1 MLKLDIV
8 GLIYSFLSALWPV
21 IGMVIG
27 LKIGLLCLKKGIV
40 FFHDSL
46 LDDSKR
52 KYEDRIDSLLYDRE
66 SKISTGEW
74 TSNHD
79 KALKYNILSARA
91 AYAEE
96 IGDKKLYS
104 RVKRSLRRNILYD
117 DSVGDSD
124 IIRSSAMDLD
134 EEIYIPRRSYR
145 KSSYIEF

>member
-8 GLIYSFLSALWPV
+8 GLMYSFLSALWPV

-27 LKIGLLCLKKGIV
+27 LKLGLLCLKKGIV
-40 FFHDSL
+40 FFRDSL
-46 LDDSKR
+46 LD
-52 KYEDRIDSLLYDRE
+52 DRE

-104 RVKRSLRRNILYD
+104 RVKRSLRRDILYD
-117 DSVGDSD
+117 DSIDDSD

-134 EEIYIPRRSYR
+134 EEVLIPRRSYHR
-145 KSSYIEF
+145 SSYIEF